1 MSLEE
6 MTQDQR
12 NSIALQKLFNNPEVG
27 LEAKRL
33 YKKVVPEAKFPDL
46 DTQDKIDASNAKLQE
61 KIDKL
66 QEDAQL
72 GEITRRR
79 ERHHQEIRDAGF
91 DPVAVEKVMTDEK
104 IGSYDT
110 AIKYM
115 KAQNQNSVPT
125 SANMTPITMPD
136 NAKEISKNPALWAR
150 KEAMAA
156 INDLK
161 SKRGF

>member
-46 DTQDKIDASNAKLQE
+46 DTQDKIDASTAAMQA

-66 QEDAQL
+66 QEEAQL

-79 ERHHQEIRDAGF
+79 DRYHQEIREAGF
-91 DPVAVEKVMTDEK
+91 DPVAVEKVMTEEK

-110 AIKYM
+110 ALKYI
-115 KAQNQNSVPT
+115 KAQNANSVP
-125 SANMTPITMPD
+125 SPSNVTPIKMPD
-136 NAKEISKNPALWAR
+136 NAKEISKNPSAWAR
-150 KEAMAA
+150 NEAMNA
-156 INDLK
+156 INELK